1 MIQGEFSHRCIPH
14 HTEIIGL
21 IRERGIN
28 NLKQRTDDQKRKNGN
43 KENGDDKISPVT
55 EFCEIIPEIH
65 RCYRLTVILSEHG
78 LPIQN
83 KTVYFNTG
91 LAFSR

>member
-1 MIQGEFSHRCIPH
+1 MIHGKFSNGCIPH
-14 HTEIIGL
+14 HTEIIAL
-21 IRERGIN
+21 ICEGGVN
-28 NLKQRTDDQKRKNGN
+28 DLNQRADDQKRKNGN

-55 EFCEIIPEIH
+55 EFYEIIPEIH

-91 LAFSR
+91 LAFR